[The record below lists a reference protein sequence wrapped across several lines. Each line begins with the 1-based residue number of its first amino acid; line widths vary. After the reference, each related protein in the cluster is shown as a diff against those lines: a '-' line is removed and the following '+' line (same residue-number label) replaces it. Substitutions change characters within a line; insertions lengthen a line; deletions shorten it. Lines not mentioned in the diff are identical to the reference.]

1 MPETEETIL
10 KCPKCFAEMEKVH
23 FEQFVVDRCTAC
35 KGLWFGMLEREHLS
49 ELKNAQSID
58 TGKPDPQKREVK
70 IDLKCPECHAQMI
83 RMVDHHKPQIHFE
96 SCPVCYGV
104 FYDAGE
110 FCEYKAHHVIDF
122 FRGLFHHGMK

>member
-1 MPETEETIL
+1 MVDDESVVL
-10 KCPKCFAEMEKVH
+10 KCPKCSAEMEKVH

-49 ELKNAQSID
+49 ELKNAEDID
-58 TGKPDPQKREVK
+58 TGAVDPRQRDEKKTV
-70 IDLKCPECHAQMI
+70 KCPECHAQLI
-83 RMVDHHKPQIHFE
+83 RMVDHQKPGIHFE

-110 FCEYKAHHVIDF
+110 FREYKAHYVIDF
-122 FRGLFHHGMK
+122 FRGIFHGKK